1 MEEKF
6 SMTTGLDL
14 SPMSMEVMGTVP
26 AAIVTALL
34 LQAMLI
40 QAMLIQVMLILDQVT
55 IKVTATTQMDT
66 IQTTIM
72 VIRELLTTKHTAL
85 VLEM

>member
-34 LQAMLI
+34 L